1 MRRRCQVRS
10 LSSAWTILMEGRE
23 ESLVLEVYKPL
34 ETHSVLR
41 DSGDQPGSE
50 VGARAGH
57 IQAENRTQT
66 TVLPW
71 KEVSSRFLQQG
82 LSTGNFPSFI
92 LLKTPISKR
101 FFKTMHLL
109 LCLQFKIN
117 GIFFLTLC
125 RDFPLP
131 YGFHFCSCDTC
142 CQSYCCSCKVSLAPL
157 RCSLSLVCCGF
168 AEL

>member
-1 MRRRCQVRS
+1 MRNDNNNAVSELLRMARETALTGQISV
-10 LSSAWTILMEGRE
+10 LSMDDSDGRRE
-23 ESLVLEVYKPL
+23 ESLVLEVFKPL

-101 FFKTMHLL
+101 FFKTMNLL

-117 GIFFLTLC
+117 GIF
-125 RDFPLP
+125 
-131 YGFHFCSCDTC
+131 S
-142 CQSYCCSCKVSLAPL
+142 
-157 RCSLSLVCCGF
+157 
-168 AEL
+168 